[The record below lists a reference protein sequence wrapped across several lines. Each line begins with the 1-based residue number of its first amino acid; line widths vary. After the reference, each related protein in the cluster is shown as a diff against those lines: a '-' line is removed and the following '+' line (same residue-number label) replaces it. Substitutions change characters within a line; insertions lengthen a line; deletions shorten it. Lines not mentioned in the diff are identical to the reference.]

1 MSLLRFSI
9 ILISAI
15 LVIESGVGLWR
26 ARDLK
31 PSGAPV
37 FTFPPVVPHF
47 DNPGRHADGIAMY
60 RADRGGECELEL
72 PDGVRVTVIQF
83 EWDQVESGPLMSLAA
98 HSPDECNVAAGFDLN
113 RVLPNRIHEVDGQ
126 PPLIFDSTHF
136 TDAAGRSVYMFKM
149 PWIQGVGSWYLRE
162 SERRM
167 ERLKSSFIRKVG
179 QARMLQA
186 GVFGARDADHAWQ
199 VFQSEVLEKLEWTD

>member
-1 MSLLRFSI
+1 MSLLRFSV
-9 ILISAI
+9 ILIVVI

-26 ARDLK
+26 GRDLQ
-31 PSGAPV
+31 PSSAPV
-37 FTFPPVVPHF
+37 FTFPPVVAHF
-47 DNPGRHADGIAMY
+47 DDPGRHAEGIAVY
-60 RADRGGECELEL
+60 RADRGGECQLDL
-72 PDGVRVTVIQF
+72 PDGVRITVIQF
-83 EWDQVESGPLMSLAA
+83 EWDRVESGPLMSLAA
-98 HSPDECNVAAGFDLN
+98 HSPDECNVAAGFRLN
-113 RVLPNRIHEVDGQ
+113 RVFPNRIHEVDGQ

-167 ERLKSSFIRKVG
+167 ERLKSSFIRRVG

-186 GVFGARDADHAWQ
+186 GVFGARDVDHAWQ
-199 VFQSEVLEKLEWTD
+199 VFQSEVLEKLEWRD